1 LFVFAAIYGSGS
13 AGLQSMF
20 PAGLS
25 SLTTDMRKQGTRMGM
40 GFSIV
45 SFACLTGPP
54 LAGALITHSNGNY
67 LPAQIW
73 GGTSFVLGAALLF
86 AARTAKVGFHLVQK
100 V

>member
-40 GFSIV
+40 GFSVASI
-45 SFACLTGPP
+45 ACLTGPP
-54 LAGALITHSNGNY
+54 IAGILIENNDGNY
-67 LPAQIW
+67 LAAQIW
-73 GGTSFVLGAALLF
+73 GGTSFMLGASFLL
-86 AARTAKVGFHLVQK
+86 AARLAQK

>member
-1 LFVFAAIYGSGS
+1 MFAFFRHRYC
-13 AGLQSMF
+13 
-20 PAGLS
+20 
-25 SLTTDMRKQGTRMGM
+25 
-40 GFSIV
+40 SIV

-67 LPAQIW
+67 LSAQIW

-86 AARTAKVGFHLVQK
+86 AARTAKVGFNLVQK